1 MTQANLDDV
10 QTELHYVLVAGAVIS
25 GPSVHLQGIT
35 KEGKSLVIITLAY
48 TLCSVQLT

>member
-10 QTELHYVLVAGAVIS
+10 QTELHYVLVTGTVIP
-25 GPSVHLQGIT
+25 GTSVHLQGIT

-48 TLCSVQLT
+48 TLCLVQLT